1 MREPWEPR
9 LDEPDIAYRQFVWWR
24 DQVPRPAP
32 SDPALAR
39 QYDWSSRAA
48 AWDAVQSIPKDTAG
62 QLRFALAATIEVVA
76 LEMRKLLDLSRTER
90 AMVASPKEIAAVE
103 LRAVQ
108 MMKLLQSGNLFGEN
122 RPIETEGELIES
134 LTEDEQRV
142 LLALLEKRGV

>member
-1 MREPWEPR
+1 
-9 LDEPDIAYRQFVWWR
+9 
-24 DQVPRPAP
+24 
-32 SDPALAR
+32 
-39 QYDWSSRAA
+39 
-48 AWDAVQSIPKDTAG
+48 VQSIPKDTAG